1 MAWATTLGK
10 LRPFLLSV
18 FAQVPLDAHVKLGAP
33 GGSTVCTANGSHR
46 QATASQSPVPVCHA
60 PPSTARIQSKYRL
73 YDRTGAGSSDSSSQ
87 DATQFD
93 QWDYRA
99 GQTTATR
106 RQGPL
111 STLSLSDVSSL
122 EGSGTLPSE
131 GLCAPAQRGT
141 LVQGF
146 PARLAPAPALPRGAR
161 CGGPGTGRG
170 PGLGRGPGTA
180 PRLPSPRRGAALT
193 QEGDYK
199 VHLRLC

>member
-1 MAWATTLGK
+1 MHCEWLSQAGDCESESRPRLPRATLG
-10 LRPFLLSV
+10 R
-18 FAQVPLDAHVKLGAP
+18 AQKG
-33 GGSTVCTANGSHR
+33 TA
-46 QATASQSPVPVCHA
+46 
-60 PPSTARIQSKYRL
+60 ARIQSKYRL
-73 YDRTGAGSSDSSSQ
+73 HDRTGAGSSELVSSSQ

-93 QWDYRA
+93 QRDYRA

-170 PGLGRGPGTA
+170 PGLGRGPGTGWGPGTGRGPGTA

-199 VHLRLC
+199 VRLRLC